1 MDLLNTASGSRK
13 SECKRKK
20 PAESPLFGSS
30 WLWTHPKD
38 GISLSLSLSLKKK
51 EESRR
56 KMKMEEKKV
65 ETKAKNA
72 GYPAVSTTFYDSG
85 TSTCLAVAQHGMI
98 VEPRIAVAQHGTLK
112 KYGREGE

>member
-1 MDLLNTASGSRK
+1 MG
-13 SECKRKK
+13 
-20 PAESPLFGSS
+20 
-30 WLWTHPKD
+30 
-38 GISLSLSLSLKKK
+38 SLSLSLSFSKKK